1 MCVLL
6 SVCTFLTFWIN
17 SCQNHFQP
25 LFVLQFFCVLFC
37 WYLFSLRH
45 HNPNLFNM
53 LTQIYSEFLVHLI
66 QLMLTGLQ
74 FRRHLYAKKIN
85 DNEKH
90 SNRIA
95 FNVNYFHLLA
105 NKEKKNSC
113 AIEFIIFFVTTFD
126 VIHTRLS
133 TERLPDRVNWMHKF
147 R

>member
-1 MCVLL
+1 
-6 SVCTFLTFWIN
+6 
-17 SCQNHFQP
+17 
-25 LFVLQFFCVLFC
+25 
-37 WYLFSLRH
+37 
-45 HNPNLFNM
+45 M

-105 NKEKKNSC
+105 NKEKK
-113 AIEFIIFFVTTFD
+113 
-126 VIHTRLS
+126 
-133 TERLPDRVNWMHKF
+133 
-147 R
+147 

>member
-1 MCVLL
+1 
-6 SVCTFLTFWIN
+6 
-17 SCQNHFQP
+17 
-25 LFVLQFFCVLFC
+25 
-37 WYLFSLRH
+37 
-45 HNPNLFNM
+45 M

-105 NKEKKNSC
+105 NKEKQIAVLLN
-113 AIEFIIFFVTTFD
+113 
-126 VIHTRLS
+126 LS
-133 TERLPDRVNWMHKF
+133 YFLSPHSM
-147 R
+147 

>member
-25 LFVLQFFCVLFC
+25 LFVLQFFCVFC

-66 QLMLTGLQ
+66 QLMLTG
-74 FRRHLYAKKIN
+74 FAVSATFICTRKKN
-85 DNEKH
+85 DNKKY

-105 NKEKKNSC
+105 NKEKKIAVLLNLSY
-113 AIEFIIFFVTTFD
+113 FFVTTLD

-133 TERLPDRVNWMHKF
+133 TERLPNRVNWMHKF